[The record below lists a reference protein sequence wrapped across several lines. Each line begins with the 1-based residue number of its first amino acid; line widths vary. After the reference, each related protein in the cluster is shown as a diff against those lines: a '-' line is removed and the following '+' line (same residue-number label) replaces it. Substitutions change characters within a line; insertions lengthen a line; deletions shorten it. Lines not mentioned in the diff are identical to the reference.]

1 MAQMGHLFNAVLI
14 VWGLLC
20 VGVDLSGAVGPIS
33 GTTANAARVVGCR
46 TLTPADCGG
55 MRQIHTSGPQ
65 HSTLPRHRTQSSSE
79 VTRVVE
85 GCGAVI
91 AAAVQSCSDAGG
103 GTVSL
108 VAGDFPLVSGAE
120 LVPSINL
127 MNASNVV
134 IAGSDDSSTTAC
146 TPPNAR
152 STRSVVATD

>member
-1 MAQMGHLFNAVLI
+1 MAQMGVMGHLFNAVLI

-46 TLTPADCGG
+46 TLTPADCA
-55 MRQIHTSGPQ
+55 
-65 HSTLPRHRTQSSSE
+65 
-79 VTRVVE
+79 VVE